1 MNPLPYEYDATLVRV
16 VDGDT
21 IVVKIDLGFKV
32 EVEQTCRLY
41 GIDTPE
47 LIGETRT
54 AGLAA
59 KAFVEMSLAAA
70 TGKLRVKTHKPL
82 RDKYGRYLV
91 EVLYPLGDV
100 DVNLNEQLVE
110 FGYAK
115 PMIY

>member
-1 MNPLPYEYDATLVRV
+1 VNSLPYEYDASLVRV

-21 IVVKIDLGFKV
+21 VVLKIDLGFKV
-32 EVEQTCRLY
+32 ETEQSCRLY

-47 LIGETRT
+47 LIGETRA

-59 KAFVEMSLAAA
+59 KVFVEMSLAAA
-70 TGKLRVKTHKPL
+70 TGKLRVKTHKPI

-91 EVLYPLGDV
+91 ELLYPVGDT
-100 DVNLNEQLVE
+100 DINLNEQLVT

-115 PMIY
+115 LATY